1 MKGAKTMTKLQETC
15 INWMTKNYGGKWL
28 YAPHYEKILHQWHV
42 CTVYFES
49 YVKVEIAFAAKGPF
63 VKIGERYAKRNK

>member
-1 MKGAKTMTKLQETC
+1 MTKLQETC